1 MIVVFTDS
9 SSSRKF
15 SSLGSAC
22 IIYKVKEVDFLNNNF
37 KNKEELFKIQIGF
50 KSTIKIGS
58 GEMIG
63 VLFALEWLI
72 ENNFINEKIILYSDS
87 EYTIKELDKI
97 NGWWKGHFLKR
108 FIDIKNKELII
119 NIVYKLSLFKN
130 ILLFHVKGHTGKQ
143 DFASLGNNEVDILA
157 RAAHREDEGADLN
170 DLFDYFE
177 FIQEINKENQ
187 EENYFNKIY
196 QTLNI

>member
-15 SSLGSAC
+15 NSLGSAC

-37 KNKEELFKIQIGF
+37 DNKEELFRTQIGF
-50 KSTIKIGS
+50 NSTIKIGS

-72 ENNFINEKIILYSDS
+72 ENDFANEKIILYSDS
-87 EYTIKELDKI
+87 QYTVKELDKV

-119 NIVYKLSLFKN
+119 NIIYKLSLFKD
-130 ILLFHVKGHTGKQ
+130 ISLFHVKGHTGKQ

-170 DLFDYFE
+170 NLFDYSE
-177 FIQEINKENQ
+177 FIQEIDKENK

-196 QTLNI
+196 QTLNF